1 MNFYSFYSRLGF
13 TFFIS
18 LVLTLTAAGT
28 APANATT
35 ADSSTVPHLTGEY
48 DASPT
53 GDITYVAADTLM
65 LYNPLNSEQ
74 PNGRE
79 LYTSG
84 GSLLDPAFSAD
95 GTKLAFIETWGQTG
109 LLRSTSVDDNDNV
122 VSAIKVLDLQSGKLS
137 NLIKVDH
144 SISEVEFAPDG
155 KSVFFLQAET
165 KKFVS
170 LYETRSSTSFDVY
183 QIQLNASV
191 PVRHTQL
198 ESTRIQSLKIAPDG
212 QSFYLAFPNNSQS
225 NNQSAQQIR
234 KFPLESGSSS
244 GTAISLSRKGSISD
258 FAWNKDQ
265 TLLYYQSEVQSVE
278 GGSSK
283 DELFVYNPVTK
294 TEKQLTSLADYVYRP
309 VAAGDRLYFM
319 TGLSRFIH
327 GQSVLYVMPAAG
339 GGPVPVEL
347 PAPKEELRI
356 ITL

>member
-1 MNFYSFYSRLGF
+1 MNFYSRLGF

-18 LVLTLTAAGT
+18 LVLTLAAAGT

-35 ADSSTVPHLTGEY
+35 TDSSTALRLSGEY

-53 GDITYVAADTLM
+53 GDIAYVAADILI

-74 PNGRE
+74 PDGRE

-84 GSLLDPAFSAD
+84 GSLLDPAFSSD
-95 GTKLAFIETWGQTG
+95 GTKLAFIETWGQSNFI
-109 LLRSTSVDDNDNV
+109 RSAPIDDNDNA
-122 VSAIKVLDLQSGKLS
+122 VSVIKVLDLQSGKLS
-137 NLIKVDH
+137 NLIQVNH

-155 KSVFFLQAET
+155 KSVFFIQAET
-165 KKFVS
+165 KKSVS
-170 LYETRSSTSFDVY
+170 FYETRSSASFDVY

-198 ESTRIQSLKIAPDG
+198 ENANIKSLKIAPDG

-225 NNQSAQQIR
+225 AQQIR
-234 KFPLESGSSS
+234 EFTLGSGSGS
-244 GTAISLSRKGSISD
+244 GTVISLSRKERISD

-265 TLLYYQSEVQSVE
+265 TMLYYQSEVQSGE

-294 TEKQLTSLADYVYRP
+294 TEKQLTSLTDYVYRP

-339 GGPVPVEL
+339 GEPVPVEL